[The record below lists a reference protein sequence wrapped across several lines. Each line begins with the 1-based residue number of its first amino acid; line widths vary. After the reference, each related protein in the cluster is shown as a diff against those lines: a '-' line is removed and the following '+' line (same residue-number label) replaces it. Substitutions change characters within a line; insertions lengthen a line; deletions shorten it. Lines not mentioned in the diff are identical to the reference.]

1 VCDESL
7 RIVDDSGCVAEEAVL
22 MDGFLAFVA
31 IRTEQHRGTPM
42 AREYPEHPIVGVAA
56 VVLRDGH
63 VLLVQRGRE
72 PARGLWGLPGG
83 MLELGET
90 LAEGVRREVW
100 EECGVEIEVGAV
112 VGVFEPMQRDTEGR
126 LRYHYVVL
134 DYLARYVGGE
144 LQAADDADDARW
156 IRLEELERLPM
167 LAATREMIRTA
178 AAKPVA

>member
-1 VCDESL
+1 MS
-7 RIVDDSGCVAEEAVL
+7 
-22 MDGFLAFVA
+22 
-31 IRTEQHRGTPM
+31 
-42 AREYPEHPIVGVAA
+42 REYPEHPIVGVAA
-56 VVLRDGH
+56 VVLWDGQ

-90 LAEGVRREVW
+90 VAEGVRREVW
-100 EECGVEIEVGAV
+100 EECGVEIEVGPL
-112 VGVFEPMQRDTEGR
+112 VGVFEPMQRDDAGR

-156 IRLEELERLPM
+156 VSPAELEGLPM
-167 LAATREMIRTA
+167 LVETREMIKRVLESA
-178 AAKPVA
+178 A